1 MDCHLPRKNNMT
13 HTPRILFVGTEE
25 DKYYLQRLKP
35 LVGTAQVTVR
45 LAPVTLWTEISFY
58 CKKNG
63 FTGILSTS
71 TKLLSILSGDPKP
84 SLDSYAGSYFKRD
97 NLEVVFLDPLPQL
110 VSVPYGPF
118 VTSRYCSK
126 LCEPWKWNTYQEF
139 SWTVG
144 TAQNFDS
151 LYHLFQGAAAISIDI
166 ETYKE
171 GAVISSIAYTGIFTD
186 SGAST
191 PELVSF
197 VVEPDSPYNLTWIR
211 KFNALKPPKIFQNGK
226 YDCSYLL
233 RYNAAPANYLF
244 DTANAMHCWYSE
256 LPKDLATL
264 SAFFHREGRYWKNM
278 AAGDHE
284 TRLQYNCRDTYAT
297 AIVMCEWLLQA
308 PKYAVTNYLQ
318 EFPLVYPCLL
328 AEMTGIK
335 RDMEVLSESYQ
346 EIGSQIAKLS
356 TSLNTMLGIPA
367 GSTFNVNSPIQMK
380 QLLGI
385 LGCKDIAAESCD
397 EKHLASAS
405 FRHPINQR
413 ILDQVLEIRGLR
425 KLNSTYLTPGKEFN
439 GRILYALNPHSTDT
453 GRLASKE
460 HHFWCGLQIQNIPR
474 GKEVK
479 RTLCADPDFVL
490 FECDLEQA
498 ESRDTGYI
506 AGDEGIIEAVSG
518 TKDFHSVNA
527 SAFFGVPYED
537 IYDSENHKTRNKTLR
552 DTAKRVN
559 HGANYNMGASVLVDT
574 MGLPAIYA
582 AAQALKLPT
591 TYTPQRI
598 AEYLLGCFHKV
609 YPGLKNTYYPEVVSE
624 IITTKML
631 TSRAIHH
638 SPYHTAGWTR
648 YCFSDPTRNKR
659 ALNAYVA
666 HPPQSL
672 NAMTLNKAF
681 LSVFYDIAIHPI
693 HRNNFRLLAQIHDS
707 LLFQTH
713 KDHTYLAEEV
723 KKRMEIPVTIKG
735 YDGKTRTFTV
745 PAALKAGKDG
755 NGVSNWS
762 LTE

>member
-1 MDCHLPRKNNMT
+1 MN
-13 HTPRILFVGTEE
+13 HTPRLLFVGNE
-25 DKYYLQRLKP
+25 DDKFYLQRLKP
-35 LVGTAQVTVR
+35 LVGTASVTVR
-45 LAPVTLWTEISFY
+45 LSPVTLWTELSFY

-71 TKLLSILSGDPKP
+71 TKLLSILSGDPRP

-97 NLEVVFLDPLPQL
+97 SIEVVFLDPLAQL
-110 VSVPYGPF
+110 VTVPYGPF

-126 LCEPWKWNTYQEF
+126 LCAPWTWNKYPDFTWEI
-139 SWTVG
+139 G
-144 TAQNFDS
+144 TPQNFEALYS
-151 LYHLFQGAAAISIDI
+151 LFRNATAIAIDI

-171 GAVISSIAYTGIFTD
+171 GATMSSIAYTGIFTD
-186 SGAST
+186 AGSPA

-197 VVEPDSPYNLTWIR
+197 VVEPENLYNLTWIR
-211 KFNALKPPKIFQNGK
+211 KFNQLPAPKIFQNGK

-233 RYNAAPANYLF
+233 RYNAAPHNYLF
-244 DTANAMHCWYSE
+244 DTANMMHCWYSE

-284 TRLQYNCRDTYAT
+284 TRLQYNCRDTFAT
-297 AIVMCEWLLQA
+297 AIAACEWLIQA
-308 PKYAVTNYLQ
+308 PEWAKTNYLQ
-318 EFPLVYPCLL
+318 EFPLVFPCLL

-335 RDMEVLSESYQ
+335 RDMDVLSVSYK
-346 EIGSQIAKLS
+346 EVADNIATRSQK
-356 TSLNTMLGIPA
+356 LNTMLGIKE
-367 GSTFNVNSPIQMK
+367 GSFNVNSPIQMK
-380 QLLGI
+380 QLLTI
-385 LGCKDIAAESCD
+385 LGCKDIATESCD
-397 EKHLASAS
+397 EKHLAAAS

-413 ILDQVLEIRGLR
+413 ILDEVLEIRGLR

-479 RTLCADPDFVL
+479 RTLCADTDFVL

-527 SAFFGVPYED
+527 SAFFGVSYES
-537 IYDSENHKTRNKTLR
+537 IYDDTTHKTKNKVLR

-559 HGANYNMGASVLVDT
+559 HGANYNMGAAVLVQT

-582 AAQALKLPT
+582 AAHALNLPT

-598 AEYLLGCFHKV
+598 AEYLLSRFHKV
-609 YPGLKNTYYPEVVSE
+609 YPGLQGTYYPAVVAE
-624 IITTKML
+624 IITNKMIE
-631 TSRAIHH
+631 SRAIHH
-638 SPYHTAGWTR
+638 SPYHVAGWMR
-648 YCFSDPTRNKR
+648 YCFSDPTKNKR

-681 LSVFYDIAIHPI
+681 LAVFYNIAIHPI
-693 HRNNFRLLAQIHDS
+693 HRHHFRLLGQIHDS

-713 KDHTYLAEEV
+713 KDYTYLAEEV
-723 KKRMEIPVTIKG
+723 KKYMEIPVTIKG

-755 NGVSNWS
+755 NGAPNWS